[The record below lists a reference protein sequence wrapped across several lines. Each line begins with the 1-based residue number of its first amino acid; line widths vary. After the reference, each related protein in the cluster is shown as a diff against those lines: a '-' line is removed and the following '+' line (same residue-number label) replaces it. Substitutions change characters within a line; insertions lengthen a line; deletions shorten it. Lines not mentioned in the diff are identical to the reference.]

1 MTCFLPISLLLIPS
15 ASRCTDLSEKSKTVS
30 YVPSMPGSPAA
41 SEQPV
46 AFAASPEGGISLA
59 YTDWPEASELF
70 SWTLGGT
77 VRTHSAH
84 FE

>member
-1 MTCFLPISLLLIPS
+1 
-15 ASRCTDLSEKSKTVS
+15 
-30 YVPSMPGSPAA
+30 MPGSPAA

-77 VRTHSAH
+77 VRTPSAH
-84 FE
+84 FERDSPKLTGRYLLALLVELPNSSGADSE